1 MMINVNGSSFRL
13 EAVPQHVIDA
23 YGDCELSDGTGP
35 GVIRVS
41 EDIIGEA
48 LLDTLIHEYTHA
60 DMDFLSEPFVE
71 RHGKGLARLLI
82 QLGVIDMSKLTARA
96 LRLK

>member
-1 MMINVNGSSFRL
+1 MRTLAHKTAEYDNMMINVNGSSFRL

-41 EDIIGEA
+41 EDIIG
-48 LLDTLIHEYTHA
+48 
-60 DMDFLSEPFVE
+60 
-71 RHGKGLARLLI
+71 
-82 QLGVIDMSKLTARA
+82 
-96 LRLK
+96 